1 MGRPVDDDGPV
12 DDGSGPPDR
21 GDTLPGMTIEVP
33 PGQLYDLADELTATS
48 STVAAVPARLGDG
61 AVGGDVEPA
70 LVSFC
75 AAAAAAATLV
85 AGELDW
91 LGTTIAAVAD
101 AWLGLDGSL
110 LAPPGGVVAR

>member
-1 MGRPVDDDGPV
+1 MDDGAGRSVVP
-12 DDGSGPPDR
+12 
-21 GDTLPGMTIEVP
+21 DTLPGMTIEVP
-33 PGQLYDLADELTATS
+33 PAQLYALAEALHATAG
-48 STVAAVPARLGDG
+48 TVAGVPARLGEG
-61 AVGGDVEPA
+61 AVGGDVEPG

-75 AAAAAAATLV
+75 AAAAAAATVV